1 MFKKSTPVV
10 AILVAGLLGLACS
23 NSGLKSTAH
32 DAGAASG
39 GQAGSTISSKTAS
52 GTGGTIGP
60 GGAGAA
66 SIGGAGGLSSPSG
79 AAGASTVATG
89 GTIGTGGSNGS
100 GGTAASSGTGGRGG
114 QGPMCALYPMCHPGD
129 QQAMDCPSGR
139 ECYTLSVSCGLG
151 QYNTITCAYRAD
163 AGVAAGALDVRVDV
177 SGKPEPDS
185 MSPLDVAPHPQPCLA
200 DEYLYQYRDA
210 LCYPG
215 DSSCPLSGDGWC
227 YTRCPQ
233 GGPCAGGFTCTAGY
247 LLSDS
252 YAGYMV
258 YVCDGPIGAPVGGAC
273 RSDKDCNA
281 GASCITSTHCGDA
294 SVCRVCQD

>member
-23 NSGLKSTAH
+23 SSGLKSTAA
-32 DAGAASG
+32 DAGATSG
-39 GQAGSTISSKTAS
+39 GQASSSETAS
-52 GTGGTIGP
+52 GTGGTIAP

-66 SIGGAGGLSSPSG
+66 SMGGAGGLSSPSG
-79 AAGASTVATG
+79 AAGASTGATG

-100 GGTAASSGTGGRGG
+100 GGTATSSGTGGTGG
-114 QGPMCALYPMCHPGD
+114 QGPMCALYPMCNPGD
-129 QQAMDCPSGR
+129 QQAMECPSGR

-163 AGVAAGALDVRVDV
+163 AGIDAGALDVRGDV

-185 MSPLDVAPHPQPCLA
+185 MSALDGAPHPQPCLG
-200 DEYLYQYRDA
+200 DEFLYQYRSL

-215 DSSCPLSGDGWC
+215 DSSCTLSGDGWC

-233 GGPCAGGFTCTAGY
+233 GGPCAGGFACTASELLPYGY
-247 LLSDS
+247 I
-252 YAGYMV
+252 GYTV
-258 YVCDGPIGAPVGGAC
+258 YVCDGPIGAPVGGSC
-273 RSDKDCNA
+273 RSSNDCNA
-281 GASCITSTHCGDA
+281 GASCLTPTHCGDA
-294 SVCRVCQD
+294 YACSVCQN

>member
-39 GQAGSTISSKTAS
+39 GQAGSSETAS
-52 GTGGTIGP
+52 GIGGTIGP

-66 SIGGAGGLSSPSG
+66 SMGGAGGLSSPSG
-79 AAGASTVATG
+79 AAGASTGATG

-100 GGTAASSGTGGRGG
+100 GGTAASSGTGGTGG
-114 QGPMCALYPMCHPGD
+114 QGPMCALYPMCNPGD

-139 ECYTLSVSCGLG
+139 ECYTLSVSCGSG

-163 AGVAAGALDVRVDV
+163 AGVDAGALDVRGDV
-177 SGKPEPDS
+177 SGQPEPDS
-185 MSPLDVAPHPQPCLA
+185 TSPLDVAPHPQPCLA
-200 DEYLYQYRDA
+200 GEVLYEFRSP

-233 GGPCAGGFTCTAGY
+233 GGSCAGGFSCTNAIQLSHGY
-247 LLSDS
+247 S
-252 YAGYMV
+252 

-273 RSDKDCNA
+273 RSSNDCNA
-281 GASCITSTHCGDA
+281 GASCMTSTHCGDA
-294 SVCRVCQD
+294 PVCNICQN